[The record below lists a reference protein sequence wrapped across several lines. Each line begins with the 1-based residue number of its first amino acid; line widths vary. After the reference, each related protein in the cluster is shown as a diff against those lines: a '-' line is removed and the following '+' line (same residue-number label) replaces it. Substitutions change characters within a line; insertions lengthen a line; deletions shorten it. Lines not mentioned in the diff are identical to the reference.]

1 MNAKILLELP
11 GVEAGSKEC
20 GECRS
25 LGNPW
30 GMSGTYCIKFSDVGG
45 VDHCVKLK
53 GDYPYILRC
62 PACLAAEE
70 EANTIGAEEGEVMNP
85 KIELWW
91 VITRGKKNR
100 VVEVHATQKN
110 ALMDM
115 VPGDNPEP
123 EPVSVVRDGGKLA
136 KKEG

>member
-1 MNAKILLELP
+1 
-11 GVEAGSKEC
+11 
-20 GECRS
+20 
-25 LGNPW
+25 
-30 GMSGTYCIKFSDVGG
+30 
-45 VDHCVKLK
+45 
-53 GDYPYILRC
+53 
-62 PACLAAEE
+62 
-70 EANTIGAEEGEVMNP
+70 MNP

-136 KKEG
+136 KKEK

>member
-20 GECRS
+20 GKCKHRYF
-25 LGNPW
+25 
-30 GMSGTYCIKFSDVGG
+30 SGWPDFITDCLKF
-45 VDHCVKLK
+45 
-53 GDYPYILRC
+53 GDMLTPAERALPFAHNVLRC

-85 KIELWW
+85 KVELWS